1 MFKWSWIIWIQTL
14 NQPAERLFRERLSCS
29 DRLFSSIIHPLFVRL
44 CFSLARFSPV
54 VSVHP
59 SFLCVEAA
67 AGGITRPTG
76 RTGEHGRLSALI
88 GPFSFYSSGFS
99 PSSPLSLCPLS
110 SLTHTLTHSHT
121 HTHTHTHTPGSI
133 GRYHSGAVDK
143 PGCHGNTA
151 WQPRQ
156 RHHGNWENSPPTTPP
171 TFFLSSL
178 CFTPSFLFF
187 LPSTFPC
194 LFPPSCFLLVL
205 SFLPSLEASTYRN
218 ASGLKVW
225 SLLLIRRKH

>member
-1 MFKWSWIIWIQTL
+1 MMERKNNNNNNNEADRRQRLKELVVYFLVKMFKWSWIIWIQTL

-121 HTHTHTHTPGSI
+121 HTHTHL
-133 GRYHSGAVDK
+133 GASA
-143 PGCHGNTA
+143 GIT
-151 WQPRQ
+151 Q
-156 RHHGNWENSPPTTPP
+156 
-171 TFFLSSL
+171 
-178 CFTPSFLFF
+178 
-187 LPSTFPC
+187 
-194 LFPPSCFLLVL
+194 VL
-205 SFLPSLEASTYRN
+205 
-218 ASGLKVW
+218 
-225 SLLLIRRKH
+225 